1 MLALDILDGFCWD
14 HGYHLGFGCPRCTN
28 VKVRMRVLNPRF
40 KIFNPNWPCHI
51 YPQESAEDGHGRI
64 YGLVEIYQSSLA
76 PATSR

>member
-1 MLALDILDGFCWD
+1 MPTLDILDGFCWD

-28 VKVRMRVLNPRF
+28 AK
-40 KIFNPNWPCHI
+40 
-51 YPQESAEDGHGRI
+51 PQESAEDGHGRI